1 MCAGFVYLMKEILN
15 NGGSVEHMF
24 IILNNGGSVEHMFI
38 IFDINEAVCR
48 RNRWVLS
55 CSLLT
60 ETHHG

>member
-1 MCAGFVYLMKEILN
+1 VTSHMCAGFVYLMKEILN

-48 RNRWVLS
+48 RNR
-55 CSLLT
+55 
-60 ETHHG
+60 